1 MPKRKF
7 LHNFVRHI
15 NSHVFRA
22 WSVERGAWSVKRR
35 AWSVECGVWSWSV
48 ERDGGG
54 DTIAAYGERSVEEAA
69 TESPHTE
76 KGARGDAKEQ

>member
-1 MPKRKF
+1 MPKRKI

-15 NSHVFRA
+15 SSHNF
-22 WSVERGAWSVKRR
+22 GAWSVM
-35 AWSVECGVWSWSV
+35 
-48 ERDGGG
+48 
-54 DTIAAYGERSVEEAA
+54 EAA

>member
-1 MPKRKF
+1 MPKRKI

-15 NSHVFRA
+15 SSLVFRA
-22 WSVERGAWSVKRR
+22 WSVERGAWSVELERE
-35 AWSVECGVWSWSV
+35 AW
-48 ERDGGG
+48 
-54 DTIAAYGERSVEEAA
+54 SVEEAA

>member
-1 MPKRKF
+1 MPKRKI

-15 NSHVFRA
+15 SSHVFGA
-22 WSVERGAWSVKRR
+22 WSVERGAWSVERG
-35 AWSVECGVWSWSV
+35 AWSVM
-48 ERDGGG
+48 
-54 DTIAAYGERSVEEAA
+54 EAA

>member
-1 MPKRKF
+1 MTLERG
-7 LHNFVRHI
+7 
-15 NSHVFRA
+15 A
-22 WSVERGAWSVKRR
+22 WSVERGAWSVERG
-35 AWSVECGVWSWSV
+35 AWSVERGAWSV

-54 DTIAAYGERSVEEAA
+54 DRIAAYGERSVMEAT

>member
-15 NSHVFRA
+15 SSHDFGA
-22 WSVERGAWSVKRR
+22 WSVERGAWSVELELEHG
-35 AWSVECGVWSWSV
+35 AWSVM
-48 ERDGGG
+48 
-54 DTIAAYGERSVEEAA
+54 EAA